1 MELERAALTFAIALA
16 AGMLAQVAARHLRVP
31 GIVLL
36 LLAGVLLGP
45 DVANVVRPDS
55 LNGGLRVITAAA
67 VAVILFEGGMQ
78 LDLSRLRAEGP
89 TIRRLITLGAL
100 ITATLASVAAHLI
113 MGWSWEVA
121 IPFGTLVIVTGPTV
135 IGPLLR
141 RIRVNRNLHTILEA
155 EGVLIDPIGAIIAV
169 VALEMVL
176 ATELS
181 SAAEGLLG
189 IPMRLLFGVA
199 MGMAGGYLM
208 GRLLEAESLIPSELE
223 SITTLSLLIAL
234 HATSE
239 ALVHESGI
247 MAAAIA
253 GVVVGNM
260 PLRRVKELR
269 DFKEQLSVLLIG
281 LLFVLLAADVRLS
294 QVTALGWRGVAT
306 VAVLMLVVRPVVVAA
321 STIGSGLS
329 LRERAFVA
337 WIGPRGIV
345 AAAVASL
352 FADQLVREGIDEGLQ
367 LRALVFLVIAATVVI
382 QGISG
387 GFVAGLL
394 GVRRRY
400 DAGFMIAGANPV
412 ARALGVALRHAG
424 EEVVIVDTD
433 STQVRRAGELGLQA
447 VNGSALDS
455 AVLDRID
462 LDSRRGVISLIPNEG
477 VSVLI
482 AEKARH
488 DYRVLENAVA
498 LRGGRADVAGERIE
512 RLGAH
517 TLFGTLIDL
526 GFWSRH
532 ISAGTAWLTVCRYTG
547 DDLSPAAFHGDAQ
560 DRAHRQLLIAWSRRG
575 RAAPV
580 DDHTRLRADDIV
592 YILSTSGTETG
603 PHFHPE
609 ETIAVR

>member
-16 AGMLAQVAARHLRVP
+16 AGMMAQVAARHLRVP

-45 DVANVVRPDS
+45 DVANIVRPDS

-78 LDLSRLRAEGP
+78 LDISRLRAEGP

-100 ITATLASVAAHLI
+100 ITAVLASAAAHLI

-199 MGMAGGYLM
+199 MGAAGGYLM

-447 VNGSALDS
+447 VSGSALDS

-462 LDSRRGVISLIPNEG
+462 LDSRRGVITLIPNEG

-488 DYRVLENAVA
+488 DYRVLENTVA

-526 GFWSRH
+526 GFWSRQ
-532 ISAGTAWLTVCRYTG
+532 ISAGTALLTVCRYTG
-547 DDLSPAAFHGDAQ
+547 DDLAPAAFHGDSD

-580 DDHTRLRADDIV
+580 DDHTRLRADDVV
-592 YILSTSGTETG
+592 YMLTTSGTEPG
-603 PHFHPE
+603 PHFSRE